1 MKESFMG
8 LGEQGGDWGD
18 TLKQVEYMQKGSYEQ
33 KQRLCFAE
41 GVVADRK

>member
-18 TLKQVEYMQKGSYEQ
+18 TLKQVESMQKGT
-33 KQRLCFAE
+33 
-41 GVVADRK
+41 